1 MNLQLVKRFL
11 FGMAVGLFV
20 AIILWSYSMFFY
32 VAISIT
38 QGVIG
43 SLLLVVCCGIIA
55 TFSSIDKLMDNLNL
69 PL

>member
-11 FGMAVGLFV
+11 FGMAVGLFI

-32 VAISIT
+32 VATSVT

-43 SLLLVVCCGIIA
+43 SLLLAVCCGIIA

-69 PL
+69 PF